1 MARDSDKPE
10 VGPRGENLLPRHVDP
25 KETGP
30 GVSRNDDA
38 LYSRGGCRRCGRGNV
53 YFDGLCV
60 ACFEY
65 MGGDGPG
72 RDSMG

>member
-1 MARDSDKPE
+1 MGQE
-10 VGPRGENLLPRHVDP
+10 VGPRGENLLPRNVDP
-25 KETGP
+25 VKTGP

-38 LYSRGGCRRCGRGNV
+38 LYNRSGGCRRCGRDNV
-53 YFDGLCV
+53 HYDGLCV
-60 ACFEY
+60 ACFEF